1 MAERPIAEGVIRFT
15 PDARSLANVEKSVKK
30 AIGRIEGISARGGL
44 LAKNY
49 VQPLGQ
55 ITGAADEFTKS
66 LEASNARVIAF
77 GASAGII
84 YNVQRAL
91 TASVGAAINLE
102 KQLADINVILNETNV
117 GLRRF
122 GDELFTIAKSTGQT
136 FNAVSEAALE
146 FARQGLA
153 VEETLKRTRDAMI
166 LVRLSGLDVKS
177 SVESITA
184 TLNSFNQTVINSTEL
199 VNKLAN
205 VDAAFAVSS
214 ADLAEAIR
222 RVGSSAQDSNV
233 NIDQLI
239 ALVTTAQQV
248 TARGGSVIGNSLKTI
263 FTRLQRPQVIADLE
277 AFGIAVKDQSGAML
291 DTMTVLQNFA
301 NTYDKLAP
309 SQKAVTAELVG
320 GVFQINVLKAA
331 LGDLGK
337 QYSIYDRALNVSLTS
352 TDQAIARNE
361 LLNKTLSTLVNE
373 TLVNVQK
380 VGAAFANL
388 TVTPALTNILEA
400 VNDSVEKLE
409 EKAAQGDLGVTF
421 GKGILQGLSNVLSGP
436 ALVAIAGILGK
447 LTFSFFKF
455 SADAVKT
462 FAGLNATAN
471 QQKEVQL
478 LIQNLLIK
486 NPSLIS
492 AATSSAEGLKLVE
505 QEILKIVQARN
516 VSLNQSAEIT
526 KTIAAN
532 LSAADLRAINTAVSG
547 GGATSSEGFIPVA
560 ASGFIPNYNRKNEQA
575 EVMGALQGGYMP
587 GKIDTMQIQGVGR
600 VTYNQAEEVKQFPV
614 MDQPAIIP
622 PRESEAGKN
631 YERRFKAAHGF
642 NPYHQGMIP
651 NFEQERVERRA
662 GNFRTG
668 LISTNADKKDRFS
681 AIINVTRLG
690 KTVEEFGQDA
700 DAVIKQQILPKVD
713 TPVDQRMKNV
723 DDWAKS
729 LGNSAG
735 TRVDKSS
742 IERIKTHLRNNPK
755 PDFRYLNNQIKG
767 VLGEVAAR
775 KAMKGKLQQGNSF
788 FDIMSR
794 EGQPTEVRTRQ
805 KAQLSDV
812 LKKGANT
819 YLTNILPKT
828 LKDGKVD
835 NIALGNRLGKIGLVV
850 TKNTDLQNASGGFIP
865 NFEFGGLR
873 DEDLG
878 DAFINVNPANKAK
891 SIDTNLTQK
900 EITKR
905 IGGKTL
911 IRGPEGETL
920 VVGGD
925 LEGRAGSITVGGLSS
940 RKIKKANPKYTM
952 LLDQVPKLVRRFSLS
967 NFRCCRR

>member
-122 GDELFTIAKSTGQT
+122 GDELFNIAKNTGQT
-136 FNAVSEAALE
+136 FNNVSEAALE

-373 TLVNVQK
+373 TLNVQK
-380 VGAAFANL
+380 VGRYCQLNSN
-388 TVTPALTNILEA
+388 TC
-400 VNDSVEKLE
+400 S
-409 EKAAQGDLGVTF
+409 QTF
-421 GKGILQGLSNVLSGP
+421 
-436 ALVAIAGILGK
+436 
-447 LTFSFFKF
+447 
-455 SADAVKT
+455 
-462 FAGLNATAN
+462 
-471 QQKEVQL
+471 
-478 LIQNLLIK
+478 
-486 NPSLIS
+486 
-492 AATSSAEGLKLVE
+492 
-505 QEILKIVQARN
+505 
-516 VSLNQSAEIT
+516 
-526 KTIAAN
+526 
-532 LSAADLRAINTAVSG
+532 LR
-547 GGATSSEGFIPVA
+547 
-560 ASGFIPNYNRKNEQA
+560 R
-575 EVMGALQGGYMP
+575 
-587 GKIDTMQIQGVGR
+587 
-600 VTYNQAEEVKQFPV
+600 
-614 MDQPAIIP
+614 
-622 PRESEAGKN
+622 
-631 YERRFKAAHGF
+631 
-642 NPYHQGMIP
+642 
-651 NFEQERVERRA
+651 
-662 GNFRTG
+662 
-668 LISTNADKKDRFS
+668 
-681 AIINVTRLG
+681 
-690 KTVEEFGQDA
+690 
-700 DAVIKQQILPKVD
+700 
-713 TPVDQRMKNV
+713 
-723 DDWAKS
+723 
-729 LGNSAG
+729 
-735 TRVDKSS
+735 
-742 IERIKTHLRNNPK
+742 
-755 PDFRYLNNQIKG
+755 
-767 VLGEVAAR
+767 
-775 KAMKGKLQQGNSF
+775 
-788 FDIMSR
+788 
-794 EGQPTEVRTRQ
+794 
-805 KAQLSDV
+805 
-812 LKKGANT
+812 
-819 YLTNILPKT
+819 
-828 LKDGKVD
+828 
-835 NIALGNRLGKIGLVV
+835 
-850 TKNTDLQNASGGFIP
+850 
-865 NFEFGGLR
+865 
-873 DEDLG
+873 
-878 DAFINVNPANKAK
+878 
-891 SIDTNLTQK
+891 
-900 EITKR
+900 
-905 IGGKTL
+905 
-911 IRGPEGETL
+911 
-920 VVGGD
+920 
-925 LEGRAGSITVGGLSS
+925 
-940 RKIKKANPKYTM
+940 
-952 LLDQVPKLVRRFSLS
+952 
-967 NFRCCRR
+967 